1 VEDLERRFG
10 RLPAACILAVAV
22 QLISLSLYAP
32 ALWMPMPLRYI
43 RMYEPLVEDPWRTDA
58 HAEPAVRH
66 RLLGPV
72 IAHYLGLRG
81 IWSTIPQ
88 WLGVTGFLATLYCLL
103 RRDLDASASFRVVL
117 LIGTTLAVITSQTW
131 MGFQEGIGHFAIV
144 LCLWF
149 GRAWAVIPLLFL
161 GMLAEER
168 TAAAVPFL
176 VCWQFIFA
184 KQQRWVR
191 AIVWGL
197 AGLVTVALWFIYL
210 KWVHTQFL
218 PAGILEQSDWQEM
231 PGTHFYLKYINNVPL
246 GWFETLRA
254 GWLLPALA
262 VGLWC
267 TQRRWWDVVIFGLAI
282 ALCLGQAGLVM
293 DISRAGAFAW
303 PAILIAARALAAH
316 DPAKF
321 LNALNLALLLN
332 VLSPCYQVILSRGIY
347 LYWPLPLAALRAVLG
362 F

>member
-231 PGTHFYLKYINNVPL
+231 PGTHFYLKYPPGRLVAPRPRCGTVVYAAALVGRCHLWL
-246 GWFETLRA
+246 GNRLVSRA
-254 GWLLPALA
+254 SGPGHGHQSCWSVCLARDSDRGARLGGTRSCQVSQRAQPGSASQRVVSLLPGDPQSRDLSLLA
-262 VGLWC
+262 
-267 TQRRWWDVVIFGLAI
+267 
-282 ALCLGQAGLVM
+282 
-293 DISRAGAFAW
+293 
-303 PAILIAARALAAH
+303 PA
-316 DPAKF
+316 
-321 LNALNLALLLN
+321 
-332 VLSPCYQVILSRGIY
+332 
-347 LYWPLPLAALRAVLG
+347 AVLG